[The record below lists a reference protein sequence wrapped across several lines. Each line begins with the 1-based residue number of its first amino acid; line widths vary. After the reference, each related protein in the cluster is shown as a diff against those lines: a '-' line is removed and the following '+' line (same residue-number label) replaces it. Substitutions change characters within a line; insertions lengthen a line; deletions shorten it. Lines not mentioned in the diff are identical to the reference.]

1 MISFNPYNNTMRKV
15 YYEYFCLIDGDT
27 ETQRNHHMPEDTQ
40 LVDNKSHALNLLI
53 DTPAGKMGR
62 HSV

>member
-1 MISFNPYNNTMRKV
+1 MRKV